1 MRIFFIIFFII
12 YPYYLNS
19 KVINLKYEID
29 WKSIHLA
36 DLFWKIKIED
46 NLYEIDFTIKSYGMT
61 DKIYG
66 YESITKVSGEI
77 KDDSFNPMIYK
88 SKTKSSKQDRF
99 ENIIFNKNGTI
110 SNIEIS
116 KELSSDQ
123 INLQNTLI
131 NDYKFFTDPISQL
144 VQYFIFQTDSKRL
157 IIDGI
162 NIYELSSITKNTE
175 NLKSNNPSIYK
186 GNAEVIDLV
195 FPFFKGLYKEN
206 KKNNLEVITVYSFEK
221 EIIKI
226 PAKFRINSKKFKAN
240 LHLKEYEI
248 LQ

>member
-1 MRIFFIIFFII
+1 
-12 YPYYLNS
+12 
-19 KVINLKYEID
+19 
-29 WKSIHLA
+29 
-36 DLFWKIKIED
+36 
-46 NLYEIDFTIKSYGMT
+46 MT

-66 YESITKVSGEI
+66 YESITKVSGEV
-77 KDDSFNPMIYK
+77 KDDNFNPIIYK
-88 SKTKSSKQDRF
+88 SKTKSSKQDRY
-99 ENIIFNKNGTI
+99 ENIIFDKNGTI

-131 NDYKFFTDPISQL
+131 KDYQFFTDPISQL
-144 VQYFIFQTDSKRL
+144 VQYFIYQTDSERL

-162 NIYELSSITKNTE
+162 NIYELSSNKKNTE
-175 NLKSNNPSIYK
+175 YLKSNNPSIHK

-206 KKNNLEVITVYSFEK
+206 KKNNLKVITVYSFEK
-221 EIIKI
+221 EKIKI
-226 PAKFRINSKKFKAN
+226 PSRFIINSKKFKAN
-240 LHLKEYEI
+240 LYLKEYEI

>member
-36 DLFWKIKIED
+36 DLLWKIKIED
-46 NLYEIDFTIKSYGMT
+46 NFYEIDFIIKSYGMT
-61 DKIYG
+61 DKIYE
-66 YESITKVSGEI
+66 YESVTKVSGEV
-77 KDDSFNPMIYK
+77 KDDSFNPIIYK
-88 SKTKSSKQDRF
+88 SKTKSSKQDRY
-99 ENIIFNKNGTI
+99 ENIIFDENGTI

-131 NDYKFFTDPISQL
+131 KDYQFFTDPISQL
-144 VQYFIFQTDSKRL
+144 VQYFIYQTDSERL

-162 NIYELSSITKNTE
+162 NIYELSSNKKNTE
-175 NLKSNNPSIYK
+175 YLKSNNPSMHK

-206 KKNNLEVITVYSFEK
+206 KKNNLKVITVYSFEK
-221 EIIKI
+221 EKIKI
-226 PAKFRINSKKFKAN
+226 PARFIINSKKFKAN
-240 LHLKEYEI
+240 LYLKEYEI